1 MDAHFIIRLKSTIV
15 DMFMI
20 YIPILYIIT
29 YFVLGTKEEFLASNL
44 APFISVNLYAIIYTI
59 LLGSSGQTI
68 GKRAYDLVVVNQDDS
83 KISFIKAFIRFYLF
97 LFSAMSV
104 IGAILPL
111 FRKDNL
117 TLHDIILKTKVIQK
131 NI

>member
-1 MDAHFIIRLKSTIV
+1 MS
-15 DMFMI
+15 
-20 YIPILYIIT
+20 YI
-29 YFVLGTKEEFLASNL
+29 
-44 APFISVNLYAIIYTI
+44 NLYAIIYTI

-104 IGAILPL
+104 IGVILPL